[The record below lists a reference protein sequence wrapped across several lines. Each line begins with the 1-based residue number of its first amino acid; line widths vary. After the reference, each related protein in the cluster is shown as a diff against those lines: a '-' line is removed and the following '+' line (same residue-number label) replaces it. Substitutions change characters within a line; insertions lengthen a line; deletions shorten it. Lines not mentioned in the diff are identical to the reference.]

1 MNTKQP
7 NLLEILK
14 DSGINIRKLAKDVGI
29 PEQRIY
35 AWINKGSRPKM
46 ADEEKV
52 REYLDSKYK
61 TTNQSQP
68 IKPPDDYEAVI
79 SVLLSRVSELL
90 ALKNGS
96 SSVVELTQMQKDVEQ
111 LKKLKS

>member
-1 MNTKQP
+1 MKSVA
-7 NLLEILK
+7 EILDFIQVRTGK
-14 DSGINIRKLAKDVGI
+14 TLDEIAMDIG
-29 PEQRIY
+29 Y
-35 AWINKGSRPKM
+35 SRPYLSRAKT
-46 ADEEKV
+46 EGSKKV
-52 REYLDSKYK
+52 ELLLRSKYENVLK
-61 TTNQSQP
+61 NQSQP

-79 SVLLSRVSELL
+79 SVLLSRVAELL